1 MALFNYATRE
11 LSAKIVYYGPGLSG
25 KTTNIE
31 MVHKMLRPE
40 QKGRLISLPTQTDRT
55 LFFDFLPI
63 ELGQIKGF
71 KVRFHLYTVPGQVF
85 YNATRRL
92 VLQGVDGVVFVAD
105 SQREMI
111 NGDMESLKNL
121 MDNLSAYG
129 KKLED
134 LPFVL
139 QYNKRDLR
147 SAAPVA
153 ELDAALNS
161 LHVPAFEAVAPTGK
175 GVTETL
181 VGISRM
187 VFAHLRKTLLMP
199 GEMAAHDD
207 IGDIAD
213 ARIRKTFTT
222 PPAEPLEEITDIE
235 EIHDVGVAP
244 PAVTPPARAKV
255 PPPTPIK
262 VPPPAPAKAAP
273 PPPVKVTPP
282 APVKL
287 TPPAPV
293 KLTPPAPVEE
303 RPQATVGEVD
313 LEPTSLRVREAAP
326 PAWFEDLSGIEEEI
340 PEKKPEQPPRAPVE
354 VAPPAPVEERPQAT
368 VGEVDLEPTSPRVAA
383 AAPPVGFEELSEI
396 EVEIKEKEPE
406 PPPPPT
412 TRPFVAVPVP
422 PRPSPPPPSVV
433 VSVTPPPPPPSFT
446 VSADSEG
453 SGLTFLKFEAPYVS
467 PAGQAVLP
475 ALFIDAAGNP
485 VRLRI
490 RVTMDEG

>member
-40 QKGRLISLPTQTDRT
+40 QKGRLISLPTETDRT

-121 MDNLSAYG
+121 MDNLSSYG
-129 KKLED
+129 KKLEE

-147 SAAPVA
+147 NAAPAA

-161 LHVPAFEAVAPTGK
+161 LHVPTFEAVAPTGK

-187 VFAHLRKTLLMP
+187 VFANLRKTLLMP

-207 IGDIAD
+207 IGDLAD
-213 ARIRKTFTT
+213 ARIRKTFATQE
-222 PPAEPLEEITDIE
+222 AEPLEEISDIE
-235 EIHDVGVAP
+235 DLREGVER
-244 PAVTPPARAKV
+244 T
-255 PPPTPIK
+255 
-262 VPPPAPAKAAP
+262 AAASSAALP
-273 PPPVKVTPP
+273 
-282 APVKL
+282 
-287 TPPAPV
+287 
-293 KLTPPAPVEE
+293 
-303 RPQATVGEVD
+303 EVD
-313 LEPTSLRVREAAP
+313 LDPTSLRSSQAP
-326 PAWFEDLSGIEEEI
+326 KPSG
-340 PEKKPEQPPRAPVE
+340 V
-354 VAPPAPVEERPQAT
+354 
-368 VGEVDLEPTSPRVAA
+368 
-383 AAPPVGFEELSEI
+383 FEELSEI
-396 EVEIKEKEPE
+396 EIEVPEKA
-406 PPPPPT
+406 
-412 TRPFVAVPVP
+412 AVP
-422 PRPSPPPPSVV
+422 S
-433 VSVTPPPPPPSFT
+433 PPSFT
-446 VSADSEG
+446 VSADEEG
-453 SGLTFLKFEAPYVS
+453 SGLTFLKFETPFIAPG
-467 PAGQAVLP
+467 GQAVLP
-475 ALFIDAAGNP
+475 ALFIDPAGNT

-490 RVTMDEG
+490 RVTMDGG

>member
-40 QKGRLISLPTQTDRT
+40 QKGRLISLPTETDRT

-121 MDNLSAYG
+121 MDNLSSYG

-147 SAAPVA
+147 NAAPVA
-153 ELDAALNS
+153 ELDAGLNF
-161 LHVPAFEAVAPTGK
+161 LHATTFEAVAPTGK

-199 GEMAAHDD
+199 GEMVADDD
-207 IGDIAD
+207 IGDLAD
-213 ARIRKTFTT
+213 ARIRKTFIA
-222 PPAEPLEEITDIE
+222 PAAEPLEEISDLE
-235 EIHDVGVAP
+235 EIKEGVEVA
-244 PAVTPPARAKV
+244 
-255 PPPTPIK
+255 
-262 VPPPAPAKAAP
+262 AAP
-273 PPPVKVTPP
+273 ETAV
-282 APVKL
+282 A
-287 TPPAPV
+287 
-293 KLTPPAPVEE
+293 
-303 RPQATVGEVD
+303 EVD
-313 LEPTSLRVREAAP
+313 LEPTSLRAPEAAK
-326 PAWFEDLSGIEEEI
+326 PA
-340 PEKKPEQPPRAPVE
+340 VE
-354 VAPPAPVEERPQAT
+354 
-368 VGEVDLEPTSPRVAA
+368 
-383 AAPPVGFEELSEI
+383 FEELSEI
-396 EVEIKEKEPE
+396 EVEIPEKEPE
-406 PPPPPT
+406 PPPPP
-412 TRPFVAVPVP
+412 
-422 PRPSPPPPSVV
+422 PPSVA
-433 VSVTPPPPPPSFT
+433 
-446 VSADSEG
+446 VSADVEG
-453 SGLTFLKFEAPYVS
+453 SGLTFLKFEAPFVS
-467 PAGQAVLP
+467 PEGQAVLP
-475 ALFIDAAGNP
+475 ALFIGAAGTL

-490 RVTMDEG
+490 RVTMEGE

>member
-31 MVHKMLRPE
+31 LVHKMLRPE
-40 QKGRLISLPTQTDRT
+40 QKGRLISLPTETDRT

-121 MDNLSAYG
+121 IDNLSSYG
-129 KKLED
+129 KKIEE

-147 SAAPVA
+147 NAAPVA
-153 ELDAALNS
+153 ELDTALNFA
-161 LHVPAFEAVAPTGK
+161 HVPTFEAVAPTGK

-213 ARIRKTFTT
+213 ARIRKTFSTQE
-222 PPAEPLEEITDIE
+222 AEPLEEISDLE
-235 EIHDVGVAP
+235 EIREGGEG
-244 PAVTPPARAKV
+244 ARAPSPEAV
-255 PPPTPIK
+255 
-262 VPPPAPAKAAP
+262 VA
-273 PPPVKVTPP
+273 
-282 APVKL
+282 
-287 TPPAPV
+287 
-293 KLTPPAPVEE
+293 
-303 RPQATVGEVD
+303 EVD
-313 LEPTSLRVREAAP
+313 LQPTSLRSPEAPKPSRE
-326 PAWFEDLSGIEEEI
+326 F
-340 PEKKPEQPPRAPVE
+340 R
-354 VAPPAPVEERPQAT
+354 
-368 VGEVDLEPTSPRVAA
+368 
-383 AAPPVGFEELSEI
+383 ELSEI
-396 EVEIKEKEPE
+396 EVEIPE
-406 PPPPPT
+406 PARKP
-412 TRPFVAVPVP
+412 A
-422 PRPSPPPPSVV
+422 
-433 VSVTPPPPPPSFT
+433 PPSFT
-446 VSADSEG
+446 VSPDVDG
-453 SGLTFLKFEAPYVS
+453 SGLTFLKFEAPFVS
-467 PAGQAVLP
+467 SEGQAVLP

-490 RVTMDEG
+490 RVTMDGE

>member
-40 QKGRLISLPTQTDRT
+40 QKGRLISLPTETDRT

-121 MDNLSAYG
+121 MDNLSSYG
-129 KKLED
+129 KKLEE

-147 SAAPVA
+147 NAAPVA
-153 ELDAALNS
+153 ELDTALNF
-161 LHVPAFEAVAPTGK
+161 LHVPNFEAVAPTGK

-207 IGDIAD
+207 IGDLAD
-213 ARIRKTFTT
+213 ARIRKTFV
-222 PPAEPLEEITDIE
+222 PQEAEPLEEISDVE
-235 EIHDVGVAP
+235 EIREAGEG
-244 PAVTPPARAKV
+244 ARAA
-255 PPPTPIK
+255 TPE
-262 VPPPAPAKAAP
+262 AA
-273 PPPVKVTPP
+273 V
-282 APVKL
+282 A
-287 TPPAPV
+287 
-293 KLTPPAPVEE
+293 
-303 RPQATVGEVD
+303 EVD
-313 LEPTSLRVREAAP
+313 LAPASLRSSEASKP
-326 PAWFEDLSGIEEEI
+326 SGE
-340 PEKKPEQPPRAPVE
+340 
-354 VAPPAPVEERPQAT
+354 
-368 VGEVDLEPTSPRVAA
+368 
-383 AAPPVGFEELSEI
+383 FEELSEI
-396 EVEIKEKEPE
+396 EVEVDVPVPGKTPRPE
-406 PPPPPT
+406 PPS
-412 TRPFVAVPVP
+412 FM
-422 PRPSPPPPSVV
+422 
-433 VSVTPPPPPPSFT
+433 VST
-446 VSADSEG
+446 DDKG
-453 SGLTFLKFEAPYVS
+453 SGLTFLKFEAPFITS
-467 PAGQAVLP
+467 EGQAVLP

-490 RVTMDEG
+490 RVTMDVE

>member
-40 QKGRLISLPTQTDRT
+40 QKGRLISLPTETDRT

-121 MDNLSAYG
+121 MDNLSSYG

-147 SAAPVA
+147 NAASVT
-153 ELDAALNS
+153 ELDTSLNFLRVS
-161 LHVPAFEAVAPTGK
+161 TFEAVAPTGK

-187 VFAHLRKTLLMP
+187 VFSHLRKTLLMP

-207 IGDIAD
+207 IGDLAD
-213 ARIRKTFTT
+213 ARIRKTFAT
-222 PPAEPLEEITDIE
+222 PAAEPLEEISDIE
-235 EIHDVGVAP
+235 EIREEGEV
-244 PAVTPPARAKV
+244 ARA
-255 PPPTPIK
+255 
-262 VPPPAPAKAAP
+262 AAP
-273 PPPVKVTPP
+273 EAAV
-282 APVKL
+282 A
-287 TPPAPV
+287 
-293 KLTPPAPVEE
+293 
-303 RPQATVGEVD
+303 EVD
-313 LEPTSLRVREAAP
+313 LEPTSLRSAEAP
-326 PAWFEDLSGIEEEI
+326 
-340 PEKKPEQPPRAPVE
+340 KPSAE
-354 VAPPAPVEERPQAT
+354 
-368 VGEVDLEPTSPRVAA
+368 
-383 AAPPVGFEELSEI
+383 FEELSEI
-396 EVEIKEKEPE
+396 EVE
-406 PPPPPT
+406 
-412 TRPFVAVPVP
+412 VPGKATV
-422 PRPSPPPPSVV
+422 
-433 VSVTPPPPPPSFT
+433 PPPSFT
-446 VSADSEG
+446 VSADAEG
-453 SGLTFLKFEAPYVS
+453 SGLAFLKFEAPFVS
-467 PAGQAVLP
+467 ADGAAVLP

-490 RVTMDEG
+490 RVTMDGE

>member
-40 QKGRLISLPTQTDRT
+40 QKGRLISLPTETDRT

-105 SQREMI
+105 SQREMF

-121 MDNLSAYG
+121 MDNLSSYG
-129 KKLED
+129 KKLDE

-147 SAAPVA
+147 NAAPVA
-153 ELDAALNS
+153 ELDAALNF
-161 LHVPAFEAVAPTGK
+161 LRVPTFEAVAPTGK

-207 IGDIAD
+207 LGDLAD

-222 PPAEPLEEITDIE
+222 PVEEPLEEISDLE
-235 EIHDVGVAP
+235 EIRDGGEGARPAAPEPTVAD
-244 PAVTPPARAKV
+244 PAVAEPAVAG
-255 PPPTPIK
+255 
-262 VPPPAPAKAAP
+262 
-273 PPPVKVTPP
+273 
-282 APVKL
+282 
-287 TPPAPV
+287 
-293 KLTPPAPVEE
+293 VE
-303 RPQATVGEVD
+303 
-313 LEPTSLRVREAAP
+313 LEPTSLRSSEAP
-326 PAWFEDLSGIEEEI
+326 
-340 PEKKPEQPPRAPVE
+340 KPFVE
-354 VAPPAPVEERPQAT
+354 
-368 VGEVDLEPTSPRVAA
+368 
-383 AAPPVGFEELSEI
+383 FEELSEI
-396 EVEIKEKEPE
+396 EVEVPEKATE

-412 TRPFVAVPVP
+412 
-422 PRPSPPPPSVV
+422 PPPSVA
-433 VSVTPPPPPPSFT
+433 VSVPPPPPPPSFT
-446 VSADSEG
+446 VSADVEG
-453 SGLTFLKFEAPYVS
+453 SGLTFLKFEAPFVS
-467 PAGQAVLP
+467 PDGQAVLP

-490 RVTMDEG
+490 RVTMDGE

>member
-31 MVHKMLRPE
+31 MVHKLLRPE
-40 QKGRLISLPTQTDRT
+40 QRGRLISLPTETDRT

-121 MDNLSAYG
+121 MDNLSSYG

-147 SAAPVA
+147 NAAPMA
-153 ELDAALNS
+153 ELDASLNF
-161 LHVPAFEAVAPTGK
+161 LHVPTIEAVAPTGK

-207 IGDIAD
+207 IGDLAD
-213 ARIRKTFTT
+213 ARIRKTFATQA
-222 PPAEPLEEITDIE
+222 AEPLEEISDLE
-235 EIHDVGVAP
+235 EIGEGGEAAVA
-244 PAVTPPARAKV
+244 
-255 PPPTPIK
+255 
-262 VPPPAPAKAAP
+262 
-273 PPPVKVTPP
+273 
-282 APVKL
+282 
-287 TPPAPV
+287 
-293 KLTPPAPVEE
+293 
-303 RPQATVGEVD
+303 EVD
-313 LEPTSLRVREAAP
+313 LEPTSVRSSEAP
-326 PAWFEDLSGIEEEI
+326 KPSGE
-340 PEKKPEQPPRAPVE
+340 
-354 VAPPAPVEERPQAT
+354 
-368 VGEVDLEPTSPRVAA
+368 
-383 AAPPVGFEELSEI
+383 FEELSEI
-396 EVEIKEKEPE
+396 EVEVPEKAAG
-406 PPPPPT
+406 PPPPI
-412 TRPFVAVPVP
+412 
-422 PRPSPPPPSVV
+422 
-433 VSVTPPPPPPSFT
+433 FT
-446 VSADSEG
+446 VSADVEG
-453 SGLTFLKFEAPYVS
+453 SGLTFLKFEAPFVS
-467 PAGQAVLP
+467 PEGQAVLP

-490 RVTMDEG
+490 RVTMDGE

>member
-40 QKGRLISLPTQTDRT
+40 QKGRLISLPTETDRT

-105 SQREMI
+105 SQREMT
-111 NGDMESLKNL
+111 NGNMESLKNL
-121 MDNLSAYG
+121 MDNLSSYG

-147 SAAPVA
+147 NSATVA
-153 ELDAALNS
+153 DLDAALNF
-161 LHVPAFEAVAPTGK
+161 LHVPTFEAVAPTGR

-207 IGDIAD
+207 IGELAD
-213 ARIRKTFTT
+213 ARIRKTFST
-222 PPAEPLEEITDIE
+222 PQAEPLEEISDVE
-235 EIHDVGVAP
+235 EIREGGEAAP
-244 PAVTPPARAKV
+244 PAEPG
-255 PPPTPIK
+255 
-262 VPPPAPAKAAP
+262 AA
-273 PPPVKVTPP
+273 V
-282 APVKL
+282 A
-287 TPPAPV
+287 
-293 KLTPPAPVEE
+293 
-303 RPQATVGEVD
+303 EVD
-313 LEPTSLRVREAAP
+313 LEPTSLRTVETP
-326 PAWFEDLSGIEEEI
+326 
-340 PEKKPEQPPRAPVE
+340 KPPVE
-354 VAPPAPVEERPQAT
+354 
-368 VGEVDLEPTSPRVAA
+368 
-383 AAPPVGFEELSEI
+383 FEELSEI
-396 EVEIKEKEPE
+396 EVEAPE
-406 PPPPPT
+406 GGT
-412 TRPFVAVPVP
+412 GTE
-422 PRPSPPPPSVV
+422 SPA
-433 VSVTPPPPPPSFT
+433 FT
-446 VSADSEG
+446 VTADAEG
-453 SGLTFLKFEAPYVS
+453 SGLTFLKFEPPFVS
-467 PAGQAVLP
+467 PEGQAVLP

-490 RVTMDEG
+490 RVTMDGE

>member
-40 QKGRLISLPTQTDRT
+40 QRGRLISLPTETDRT

-63 ELGQIKGF
+63 ELGKIKGF

-121 MDNLSAYG
+121 MDNLSSYG
-129 KKLED
+129 KKLEE

-153 ELDAALNS
+153 ELDAALNF
-161 LHVPAFEAVAPTGK
+161 LHVPTFEAVAPTGK

-207 IGDIAD
+207 IGDLAD

-222 PPAEPLEEITDIE
+222 QAAEPLEEISDLE
-235 EIHDVGVAP
+235 EIQEEVE
-244 PAVTPPARAKV
+244 PARS
-255 PPPTPIK
+255 
-262 VPPPAPAKAAP
+262 AAP
-273 PPPVKVTPP
+273 EAAV
-282 APVKL
+282 A
-287 TPPAPV
+287 
-293 KLTPPAPVEE
+293 
-303 RPQATVGEVD
+303 EVD
-313 LEPTSLRVREAAP
+313 LEPTSLRSPAAP
-326 PAWFEDLSGIEEEI
+326 NPSGE
-340 PEKKPEQPPRAPVE
+340 
-354 VAPPAPVEERPQAT
+354 
-368 VGEVDLEPTSPRVAA
+368 
-383 AAPPVGFEELSEI
+383 FEELSEI
-396 EVEIKEKEPE
+396 EVE
-406 PPPPPT
+406 
-412 TRPFVAVPVP
+412 VP
-422 PRPSPPPPSVV
+422 
-433 VSVTPPPPPPSFT
+433 
-446 VSADSEG
+446 
-453 SGLTFLKFEAPYVS
+453 GLTFLKFEAPFVS
-467 PAGQAVLP
+467 PEGQAVLP

-490 RVTMDEG
+490 RVTMDGE